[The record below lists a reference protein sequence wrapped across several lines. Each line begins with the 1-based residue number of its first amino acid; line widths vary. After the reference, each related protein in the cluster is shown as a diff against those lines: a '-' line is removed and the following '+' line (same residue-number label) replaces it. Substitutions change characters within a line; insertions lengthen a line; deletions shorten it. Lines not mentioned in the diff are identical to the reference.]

1 MEELKGQKC
10 VFCGKDTLTL
20 MEDEVD
26 VAFFGKVFIFSMNC
40 ANKECN
46 YSKSDLEAAE
56 IKEACKLTF
65 NVESAEDLKVRV
77 VKGSNATVK
86 VTGLK
91 MSVRPGPASNGYI
104 SNIEGVL
111 NRFKKIIERVRD
123 NSDDSKERKSA
134 KNLLKKLWK
143 VECGDLPLKI
153 VIEDPTG
160 NSSIISERAVIE
172 KLKVKR

>member
-1 MEELKGQKC
+1 
-10 VFCGKDTLTL
+10 
-20 MEDEVD
+20 
-26 VAFFGKVFIFSMNC
+26 MNC

-160 NSSIISERAVIE
+160 NSGIISEKTKIE
-172 KLKVKR
+172 KLKVKK